1 MPTYEEEV
9 QRSLLSLEEE
19 RKEREEAENLKRQI
33 IEIQKLFEKEE
44 SERISLENNI
54 KKIPKVTYPEI
65 TIIKEALKENDNKL
79 NTIRYDSL
87 TTQDKINDLTKRL
100 NKVNYS
106 ISTIKSKN
114 KPNYSASGE
123 LTFF

>member
-1 MPTYEEEV
+1 M
-9 QRSLLSLEEE
+9 LSYLTP
-19 RKEREEAENLKRQI
+19 LI
-33 IEIQKLFEKEE
+33 FVL
-44 SERISLENNI
+44 S
-54 KKIPKVTYPEI
+54 I

-87 TTQDKINDLTKRL
+87 TTQDKLNDLTKRL

-106 ISTIKSKN
+106 ISTIKLKN